1 MKFCPMCKLDLE
13 EDNFTKNKARYD
25 GYNSYC
31 KSCRKHKYNKE
42 KQNEYSINENKHN
55 NLIWRKIPN
64 FDKYEAS
71 SCGKIRNIKTKRII
85 SGSLD
90 GDGYLVSSL
99 SNNEGKFINIK
110 FHRIIAQTFIENP
123 INKPTINH
131 KDKNKQNN
139 HISNLEWASHNEQS
153 IHKNNI
159 IPLPPVTKTTKKIIM
174 FNDNIEETIFNSLK
188 DCCKYIYENNL
199 CDKDERY
206 IHNQIFTAI
215 QENIQMFNY
224 FWKYNNDNINNEI
237 WKDYNDIKI
246 SNFGRIK
253 DKFGYIR
260 TPKINNKNKYI
271 TLRFNDKTYRL
282 HRLVAELFINNPD
295 NKSVVN
301 HIDGNKH
308 NNASINL
315 EWVTSSENQLHAYKL
330 GLQPVKN
337 KIKQIDINTNNIIKI
352 WNNMNEIYNELKL
365 SKSGISYCLSGKYKT
380 SQGYK
385 WMYL

>member
-71 SCGKIRNIKTKRII
+71 SCGKIKNIK
-85 SGSLD
+85 
-90 GDGYLVSSL
+90 
-99 SNNEGKFINIK
+99 
-110 FHRIIAQTFIENP
+110 
-123 INKPTINH
+123 
-131 KDKNKQNN
+131 
-139 HISNLEWASHNEQS
+139 
-153 IHKNNI
+153 
-159 IPLPPVTKTTKKIIM
+159 TKKIIM

-224 FWKYNNDNINNEI
+224 FWKYNNDNINN
-237 WKDYNDIKI
+237 
-246 SNFGRIK
+246 
-253 DKFGYIR
+253 
-260 TPKINNKNKYI
+260 
-271 TLRFNDKTYRL
+271 
-282 HRLVAELFINNPD
+282 
-295 NKSVVN
+295 
-301 HIDGNKH
+301 
-308 NNASINL
+308 
-315 EWVTSSENQLHAYKL
+315 
-330 GLQPVKN
+330 
-337 KIKQIDINTNNIIKI
+337 
-352 WNNMNEIYNELKL
+352 
-365 SKSGISYCLSGKYKT
+365 
-380 SQGYK
+380 
-385 WMYL
+385 